1 MLLRPQNEFLRKDGV
16 GIFQLF
22 GGALI
27 EVERFLLMT
36 TWYQNTTSGFLEYS
50 LQEAQ
55 KSGLFYR
62 MSKFSSDSLL
72 KCCLNGQCAN
82 RLWPRIEDSLF
93 GDVRL
98 DSAITSELQ
107 NKTVM
112 SDNTDISCYLAAI
125 NPLALLLLC
134 VIYSPA
140 LVSPLGLNT
149 RLFQIGGVRCMPSQ
163 RPITFL

>member
-1 MLLRPQNEFLRKDGV
+1 
-16 GIFQLF
+16 
-22 GGALI
+22 
-27 EVERFLLMT
+27 MT

-62 MSKFSSDSLL
+62 MSKFSSDSKACSNAALTG
-72 KCCLNGQCAN
+72 NVPIGYG
-82 RLWPRIEDSLF
+82 PGIEDSLF

-125 NPLALLLLC
+125 NPLAPVATLRNLL
-134 VIYSPA
+134 SA
-140 LVSPLGLNT
+140 LVST
-149 RLFQIGGVRCMPSQ
+149 RTEYEAVPDRGSKMYAVA
-163 RPITFL
+163 TTYYFL